1 MLNYIE
7 YLNVPSQIAIALIAV
22 LFVLQLIGEF
32 LNFKGK
38 AVPEIMS
45 IRKYFAKKKS
55 ERKVIRELPNTIQ
68 DLKNIVNNID
78 KHYNADNISMRDKWI
93 DSVNNKL
100 MMEDKLVRDLD
111 KKLDEANKDIVSI
124 LVDNKRD
131 TIIDFASRVS
141 NSSVLVTKEQFNRV
155 FKLYKEYE
163 DLISKNGLTNGEV
176 DIAYR
181 IIVESYEEHLSNH
194 TFIEDT
200 RGW

>member
-45 IRKYFAKKKS
+45 IRKYFARKKS

-78 KHYNADNISMRDKWI
+78 KHYNADNIAMRDKWI

-141 NSSVLVTKEQFNRV
+141 NSSVLVTKEQFDRV

>member
-45 IRKYFAKKKS
+45 IRKYFARKKS
-55 ERKVIRELPNTIQ
+55 ERKVIKELPNTIQ

-78 KHYNADNISMRDKWI
+78 KHYNADNIAMRDKWI

-111 KKLDEANKDIVSI
+111 KKLDKANKDIVSI

>member
-45 IRKYFAKKKS
+45 IRKYFARKKS
-55 ERKVIRELPNTIQ
+55 ERKVIRELPDTIQ

-78 KHYNADNISMRDKWI
+78 KHYNADNVSMRDKWI
-93 DSVNNKL
+93 DSVNKKL
-100 MMEDKLVRDLD
+100 NIEDKLVRDLY
-111 KKLDEANKDIVSI
+111 KKVDEANKDIVSI

-163 DLISKNGLTNGEV
+163 DIISKNGITNGEV

>member
-45 IRKYFAKKKS
+45 IRKYFARKKS

-100 MMEDKLVRDLD
+100 MAEDKLVRDLG

-141 NSSVLVTKEQFNRV
+141 NHSVLVTKEQFNRV

-163 DLISKNGLTNGEV
+163 DLINKNGLTNGEV

>member
-32 LNFKGK
+32 LNFKGR

-45 IRKYFAKKKS
+45 IRKYFARKKS

-78 KHYNADNISMRDKWI
+78 KHYNTDNISMRDKWI

-131 TIIDFASRVS
+131 TIIDFASKVS

>member
-45 IRKYFAKKKS
+45 IRKYFARKKS

-78 KHYNADNISMRDKWI
+78 KHYNADNIAMRDKWI
-93 DSVNNKL
+93 DSVDNKL

-131 TIIDFASRVS
+131 AIIDFASRVS
-141 NSSVLVTKEQFNRV
+141 NSSVFVTKEQFNRV
-155 FKLYKEYE
+155 FKLYKEYK

>member
-45 IRKYFAKKKS
+45 IRKHFARKKS

-100 MMEDKLVRDLD
+100 MAEDKLVRDLD

-141 NSSVLVTKEQFNRV
+141 NHSVLVTKEQFNRV

-163 DLISKNGLTNGEV
+163 DLINKNGLTNGEV

>member
-7 YLNVPSQIAIALIAV
+7 YLNVPSQIAIALITV

-45 IRKYFAKKKS
+45 IRKYFARKKS

-78 KHYNADNISMRDKWI
+78 KHYNADNIFMRDKWI

>member
-45 IRKYFAKKKS
+45 IRKYFARKKS

-78 KHYNADNISMRDKWI
+78 KHYNADNIAMRDKWI

-181 IIVESYEEHLSNH
+181 IIVELYEEHLSNH

>member
-45 IRKYFAKKKS
+45 IRKYFARKKS
-55 ERKVIRELPNTIQ
+55 ERKVIRELPDTIQ

-78 KHYNADNISMRDKWI
+78 KHYNADNISMRDKWV

-131 TIIDFASRVS
+131 TIIDFASKVS

>member
-45 IRKYFAKKKS
+45 IRKYFSRKKL
-55 ERKVIRELPNTIQ
+55 ERKVIRELPDTIQ

-93 DSVNNKL
+93 DSVNNKF

-141 NSSVLVTKEQFNRV
+141 NSNVLVTKEQFNRI

-181 IIVESYEEHLSNH
+181 IIVESYEDHLSNH

>member
-45 IRKYFAKKKS
+45 IRKYFARKKS
-55 ERKVIRELPNTIQ
+55 ERKVIRELPDTIQ

-141 NSSVLVTKEQFNRV
+141 NSSVLITKEQFNRV

>member
-45 IRKYFAKKKS
+45 IRKYFARKKS

-78 KHYNADNISMRDKWI
+78 KHYNADNISMRDKWV

-100 MMEDKLVRDLD
+100 MMEDKVVRDLD

>member
-7 YLNVPSQIAIALIAV
+7 YLNVPSQIAIALIVV

-45 IRKYFAKKKS
+45 IRKYFARKKS

-78 KHYNADNISMRDKWI
+78 KHYNADNIDMRDKWI

-111 KKLDEANKDIVSI
+111 KKLDEANKDIASI

>member
-45 IRKYFAKKKS
+45 IRKYFARKKS
-55 ERKVIRELPNTIQ
+55 ERKVIRELPETIQ

-100 MMEDKLVRDLD
+100 MLEDKLVRKLD

>member
-45 IRKYFAKKKS
+45 IRKYFARKKS
-55 ERKVIRELPNTIQ
+55 ERKVIRELPDTIQ

-93 DSVNNKL
+93 DSVNKKL
-100 MMEDKLVRDLD
+100 NMEDKLVRDLY
-111 KKLDEANKDIVSI
+111 KKIDEANKDIVSI

-163 DLISKNGLTNGEV
+163 DLISKNGITNGEV

-181 IIVESYEEHLSNH
+181 IIVESYEDHLSNH

>member
-45 IRKYFAKKKS
+45 IRKYFARKKS
-55 ERKVIRELPNTIQ
+55 ERKVIRELPDTIQ
-68 DLKNIVNNID
+68 DLKDIVNNINE
-78 KHYNADNISMRDKWI
+78 HYNADNISKRDKWI
-93 DSVNNKL
+93 DNVNNKL
-100 MMEDKLVRDLD
+100 MIEDKLVRDLD

-141 NSSVLVTKEQFNRV
+141 NSNALVTKEQFNRV

-163 DLISKNGLTNGEV
+163 DLISKNGMTNGEV

>member
-32 LNFKGK
+32 LNFKGR

-45 IRKYFAKKKS
+45 IRKYFARKKS

-78 KHYNADNISMRDKWI
+78 KHYNTDNISMRDKWI

-100 MMEDKLVRDLD
+100 MTEDKLVRDLD

>member
-38 AVPEIMS
+38 AVPEIMN
-45 IRKYFAKKKS
+45 IRKFFARKKY
-55 ERKVIRELPNTIQ
+55 ERKVIRELPDTIQ

-78 KHYNADNISMRDKWI
+78 KHYSADNISMRDKWI
-93 DSVNNKL
+93 DSVNKKL
-100 MMEDKLVRDLD
+100 NMEDELVRDLN

-124 LVDNKRD
+124 LVDNKRN

-155 FKLYKEYE
+155 FKIYKEYE

-181 IIVESYEEHLSNH
+181 IIVESYEDHLSNH

>member
-45 IRKYFAKKKS
+45 IRKYFARKKS
-55 ERKVIRELPNTIQ
+55 ERKVIRELPDTIQ
-68 DLKNIVNNID
+68 DLKDIVNNINE
-78 KHYNADNISMRDKWI
+78 HYNADNISKRDKWI
-93 DSVNNKL
+93 DNVNNKL

-131 TIIDFASRVS
+131 TIIDFASKVS
-141 NSSVLVTKEQFNRV
+141 NSNALVTKEQFNRV

>member
-38 AVPEIMS
+38 AVPEIMN
-45 IRKYFAKKKS
+45 IRKCFARKKY
-55 ERKVIRELPNTIQ
+55 ERKVIRELPDTIQ

-78 KHYNADNISMRDKWI
+78 KHYSADNISMRDKWI
-93 DSVNNKL
+93 DNVNKKL
-100 MMEDKLVRDLD
+100 NMEDELVRDLN

-124 LVDNKRD
+124 LVDNKRN

-155 FKLYKEYE
+155 FKIYKEYE

>member
-45 IRKYFAKKKS
+45 IRKYFARKKS
-55 ERKVIRELPNTIQ
+55 ERKVIRELPDTIQ
-68 DLKNIVNNID
+68 DLKDIVNNINE
-78 KHYNADNISMRDKWI
+78 HYNTDNISKRDKWI
-93 DSVNNKL
+93 DNVNNKL

-131 TIIDFASRVS
+131 TIIDFASKVS
-141 NSSVLVTKEQFNRV
+141 DSNTLVTKEQFNRV

-163 DLISKNGLTNGEV
+163 DLISENSLTNGEV

>member
-45 IRKYFAKKKS
+45 IRKYFARKKS
-55 ERKVIRELPNTIQ
+55 ERKVIRELPDTIQ

-78 KHYNADNISMRDKWI
+78 KHYNADNIFMRDKWI
-93 DSVNNKL
+93 DSVNKKL
-100 MMEDKLVRDLD
+100 NMEDKLVRDLY
-111 KKLDEANKDIVSI
+111 KKIDEANKDIVSI
-124 LVDNKRD
+124 IVDNKRD

-163 DLISKNGLTNGEV
+163 DLISKNDITNGEV

>member
-7 YLNVPSQIAIALIAV
+7 YLNIQSQIAIALVAV

-45 IRKYFAKKKS
+45 IRKYFARKKS
-55 ERKVIRELPNTIQ
+55 ERKVIRELPDTIQ
-68 DLKNIVNNID
+68 DLKDIVNNINE
-78 KHYNADNISMRDKWI
+78 HYNKDNISKRDKWI
-93 DSVNNKL
+93 DSVNNKF

-124 LVDNKRD
+124 LVDSKRD
-131 TIIDFASRVS
+131 TIIDFASKVS
-141 NSSVLVTKEQFNRV
+141 NSNALVTKEQFNRI

-181 IIVESYEEHLSNH
+181 IIVESYEEHLSSH

>member
-45 IRKYFAKKKS
+45 IRKYFARKKS

-78 KHYNADNISMRDKWI
+78 KHYNTDNISMRDKWI

>member
-7 YLNVPSQIAIALIAV
+7 YLNIQSQIAIALVAV

-45 IRKYFAKKKS
+45 IRKYFARKKT
-55 ERKVIRELPNTIQ
+55 ERKVIRELPDTIQ
-68 DLKNIVNNID
+68 DLKNAVNNID
-78 KHYNADNISMRDKWI
+78 RHYSTDNISMRDKWI
-93 DSVNNKL
+93 DSVNSKL
-100 MMEDKLVRDLD
+100 MAEDKLVRDLD

-124 LVDNKRD
+124 LVDNKRG
-131 TIIDFASRVS
+131 TIINFASRVS
-141 NSSVLVTKEQFNRV
+141 NSDVLVTKEQFNRV

-163 DLISKNGLTNGEV
+163 DLINKNGLTNGEV

>member
-45 IRKYFAKKKS
+45 IRKYFARKKS
-55 ERKVIRELPNTIQ
+55 ERKVIKELPDTIQ
-68 DLKNIVNNID
+68 DLKNIVNNIN
-78 KHYNADNISMRDKWI
+78 KHYSSDNMSMRDKWI
-93 DSVNNKL
+93 DSVNKKL
-100 MMEDKLVRDLD
+100 NMEDKLIRDLY
-111 KKLDEANKDIVSI
+111 KKIDEENKDIVSI

-131 TIIDFASRVS
+131 TIIDFASKVS
-141 NSSVLVTKEQFNRV
+141 NSSVLVTKEQFNRI

-163 DLISKNGLTNGEV
+163 DLVSKNGITNGEV

>member
-45 IRKYFAKKKS
+45 IRKYFARKKY

-100 MMEDKLVRDLD
+100 MAEDKLVRDLD

-141 NSSVLVTKEQFNRV
+141 NHSVLVTKEQFNRV

-163 DLISKNGLTNGEV
+163 DLINKNGLTNGEV

>member
-45 IRKYFAKKKS
+45 IRKYFSRKKY
-55 ERKVIRELPNTIQ
+55 ERKVIRELPDTIQ
-68 DLKNIVNNID
+68 DLKDIVNNINE
-78 KHYNADNISMRDKWI
+78 HYNADNISKRDKWI
-93 DSVNNKL
+93 DNVNNKL

-141 NSSVLVTKEQFNRV
+141 NSNALVTKEQFNRV

-163 DLISKNGLTNGEV
+163 DLISKNGMTNGEV

>member
-7 YLNVPSQIAIALIAV
+7 YLNIPSQIAIALIAV

-45 IRKYFAKKKS
+45 IRKYFARKKS

>member
-38 AVPEIMS
+38 AVPEIMN
-45 IRKYFAKKKS
+45 IRKYLARKRS
-55 ERKVIRELPNTIQ
+55 EREVVRELPSTIQ
-68 DLKNIVNNID
+68 DLKNIVNHINE
-78 KHYNADNISMRDKWI
+78 HYSTDNISMRNNWM
-93 DSVNNKL
+93 DSVNKRL
-100 MMEDKLVRDLD
+100 DVEDSLVRDLD
-111 KKLDEANKDIVSI
+111 KKIDETNKDIVSI
-124 LVDNKRD
+124 LVDNKRNA
-131 TIIDFASRVS
+131 IIDFASRVS
-141 NSSVLVTKEQFNRV
+141 NSNSLVTKEHFHRI

>member
-45 IRKYFAKKKS
+45 IRKYFARKKS

-100 MMEDKLVRDLD
+100 MAEDKLVRDLG

-124 LVDNKRD
+124 IVDNKRD
-131 TIIDFASRVS
+131 TIINFASRVS
-141 NSSVLVTKEQFNRV
+141 NHSVLVTKEQFNRV

-163 DLISKNGLTNGEV
+163 DLINKNGLTNGEV

>member
-45 IRKYFAKKKS
+45 IRKYFARKKY
-55 ERKVIRELPNTIQ
+55 ERKVIRELPDTIQ

-78 KHYNADNISMRDKWI
+78 KHYSADSISMRDNWI
-93 DSVNNKL
+93 DSVNKKL
-100 MMEDKLVRDLD
+100 NMEDELVRDLN

-124 LVDNKRD
+124 LVDNKRN

-155 FKLYKEYE
+155 FKIYKEYE

>member
-45 IRKYFAKKKS
+45 IRKYFARKKS

-78 KHYNADNISMRDKWI
+78 KHYNADNIDMRDKWI

>member
-7 YLNVPSQIAIALIAV
+7 YLNIQSQIAIALVAV

-45 IRKYFAKKKS
+45 IRKYFARKKS
-55 ERKVIRELPNTIQ
+55 ERKVIRELPDTIQ
-68 DLKNIVNNID
+68 DLKDIVNNINE
-78 KHYNADNISMRDKWI
+78 HYNEDNISKRDKWI
-93 DSVNNKL
+93 DSVNDKI
-100 MMEDKLVRDLD
+100 MKEDKFIRDLD

-131 TIIDFASRVS
+131 TIIDFASKVS
-141 NSSVLVTKEQFNRV
+141 NSKALVTKEQFNRV

-163 DLISKNGLTNGEV
+163 DLIGENGLTNGEV

>member
-45 IRKYFAKKKS
+45 IRKYFARKKS

-78 KHYNADNISMRDKWI
+78 KHYNADNIAMRDKWI
-93 DSVNNKL
+93 DSVNNKI

>member
-7 YLNVPSQIAIALIAV
+7 YLNVPSQIAIALITV

-93 DSVNNKL
+93 DSVNNKF
-100 MMEDKLVRDLD
+100 MMEDKLIRDLD

>member
-45 IRKYFAKKKS
+45 IRKYFSRKKL
-55 ERKVIRELPNTIQ
+55 ERKVIRELPDTIQ

-78 KHYNADNISMRDKWI
+78 KHYNADNIFMRDKWI

-131 TIIDFASRVS
+131 TIIDFASKVS
-141 NSSVLVTKEQFNRV
+141 NSNVLVTKEQFNRI

-181 IIVESYEEHLSNH
+181 IIVESYEDHLSNH

>member
-7 YLNVPSQIAIALIAV
+7 YLNVPSQIAIALIAL

-45 IRKYFAKKKS
+45 IRKYFARKKY
-55 ERKVIRELPNTIQ
+55 ERKVIRELPDTIQ

-93 DSVNNKL
+93 DSVNKKL
-100 MMEDKLVRDLD
+100 NMEDELVRDLN

-124 LVDNKRD
+124 LVDNKRN

-155 FKLYKEYE
+155 FKIYKEYE
-163 DLISKNGLTNGEV
+163 DLISNNGLTNGEV